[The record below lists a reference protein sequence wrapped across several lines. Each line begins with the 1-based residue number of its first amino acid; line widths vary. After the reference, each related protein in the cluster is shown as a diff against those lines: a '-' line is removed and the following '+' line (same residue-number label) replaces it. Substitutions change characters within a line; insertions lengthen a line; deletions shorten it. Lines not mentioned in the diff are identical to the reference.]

1 MPGALNPTL
10 LIAIG
15 SGLVT
20 ALIFGLV
27 VALASGPNTRR
38 YKRRLRSVTARKD
51 GATAIA
57 APSAPTRSLSRRQ
70 SATPGMDRLFRSWL
84 PRRDVLVQRLERT
97 GRTISIGQY
106 MMVTLGLSV
115 VVAALIG
122 SFVGQIGVLG
132 AVLLGLAAG
141 VLVPHIAVAR
151 MGKKRMARFLQLFP
165 EAIDLM
171 VRALRSGLPI
181 SEAIINCGHEIG
193 DPVGAEFRSVEAGM
207 RLGRDL
213 DNTLWEVSK
222 RIDTPEFKFF
232 IIALA
237 VQRETGGNLAET
249 LANLADVLRRRRT
262 MRQKARAMAS
272 EARTTASIL
281 GCLPILVTVVLMMTS
296 PSYILLLFEDPRGM
310 ILLGIAVSML
320 VTGISIMVK
329 LARFDI

>member
-1 MPGALNPTL
+1 MPQPFDPTL
-10 LIAIG
+10 FLVLG
-15 SGLVT
+15 LGLVT
-20 ALIFGLV
+20 AFFFV
-27 VALASGPNTRR
+27 VAAAVASGPATRR
-38 YKRRLRSVTARKD
+38 YKRRLRGVIARKR
-51 GATAIA
+51 GIIA
-57 APSAPTRSLSRRQ
+57 VENSPARSLSRRQ
-70 SATPGMDRLFRSWL
+70 SATPTMDRLFRGWL
-84 PRRDVLVQRLERT
+84 PHREVLAQRIERT

-106 MMVTLGLSV
+106 MLATLGV
-115 VVAALIG
+115 AGVVAILVGI
-122 SFVGQIGVLG
+122 FVRRVEILG
-132 AVLLGLAAG
+132 AVLIGLSAG
-141 VLVPHIAVAR
+141 LLVPHIVVGR
-151 MGKKRMARFLQLFP
+151 MGKKRIARFLQLFP

-181 SEAIINCGHEIG
+181 SEALINCGREIG

-213 DNTLWEVSK
+213 DSMLWEVSK

-296 PSYILLLFEDPRGM
+296 PSYIMVLFIDPRGIVL
-310 ILLGIAVSML
+310 ILIAVTML
-320 VTGISIMVK
+320 ITGISIMVK

>member
-1 MPGALNPTL
+1 MPKALDPTFIL
-10 LIAIG
+10 VLGLSLATAFFFVIAAAVT
-15 SGLVT
+15 SG
-20 ALIFGLV
+20 
-27 VALASGPNTRR
+27 GPTSRR
-38 YKRRLRSVTARKD
+38 YKRRLRAVIARKQ
-51 GATAIA
+51 GIIVVGNS
-57 APSAPTRSLSRRQ
+57 PVRSLSRRQ
-70 SATPGMDRLFRSWL
+70 SATPMMDRLFRGWL
-84 PRRDVLVQRLERT
+84 PHREVLVQRLERT
-97 GRTISIGQY
+97 GRSISIGQY
-106 MMVTLGLSV
+106 MLVTLGLAV
-115 VVAALIG
+115 IVAILVGVFVRRVEIVGALLIG
-122 SFVGQIGVLG
+122 LAVGL
-132 AVLLGLAAG
+132 
-141 VLVPHIAVAR
+141 LVPHTLLGR
-151 MGKKRMARFLQLFP
+151 MGKKRVAHFLQLFP

-181 SEAIINCGHEIG
+181 SEALVNCGHEIG

-213 DNTLWEVSK
+213 DSMLWEVSK

-262 MRQKARAMAS
+262 MRKKARAMAS

-296 PSYILLLFEDPRGM
+296 PQYIMLLFIDPRGM
-310 ILLGIAVSML
+310 ILIGIAITML
-320 VTGISIMVK
+320 VTGIGIMVK